1 MLLLYDIRI
10 GGFNTGKESTK
21 GRPHSSCLKPGY
33 FSLLAQ
39 LVGQVTP
46 ASTGCEG
53 LAHTRSLEASARQE
67 TVLSVKL
74 LLVVHGREVAA
85 SIEPRYEDLGTGEA
99 GAGVAGAVYT
109 SSQQN
114 S

>member
-1 MLLLYDIRI
+1 M
-10 GGFNTGKESTK
+10 
-21 GRPHSSCLKPGY
+21 
-33 FSLLAQ
+33 
-39 LVGQVTP
+39 GQVTP

>member
-1 MLLLYDIRI
+1 MIIIMISPFL
-10 GGFNTGKESTK
+10 T
-21 GRPHSSCLKPGY
+21 
-33 FSLLAQ
+33 Q
-39 LVGQVTP
+39 LVRLLSP
-46 ASTGCEG
+46 ASSGCEG
-53 LAHTRSLEASARQE
+53 LTQTRSLEASARQE

-74 LLVVHGREVAA
+74 LLVVHGREGAA
-85 SIEPRYEDLGTGEA
+85 YIVPRYEDLGTGEA